1 MDLQRDYEILE
12 GITTY
17 MIVKEF
23 DDLPLIDVILH
34 FLCNTTARLFEP
46 WAGTTLK
53 TPKYLVS
60 KSADLY
66 STLHRY
72 KRHVV
77 ARMEEITALEF
88 AEANKHTPP
97 VTATGRITLFR
108 MQELGLT
115 GGDPIIL
122 SDEEKQILADKK
134 RKRENKPQMLPTWTR
149 ELENTEGVKIT
160 GARIRERAS
169 RAGIL
174 IE

>member
-1 MDLQRDYEILE
+1 MDLRRDYEILE
-12 GITTY
+12 EITAY
-17 MIVKEF
+17 IIVKEF
-23 DDLPLIDVILH
+23 DDLALIDVILY
-34 FLCNTTARLFEP
+34 FLCNTAARLFEP

-53 TPKYLVS
+53 TPKYPVS
-60 KSADLY
+60 QSADLF

-72 KRHVV
+72 KRQVV
-77 ARMEEITALEF
+77 ARMEEMTALEF

-134 RKRENKPQMLPTWTR
+134 KRRENKPQVLSTWRR

-160 GARIRERAS
+160 SARIRERAS
-169 RAGIL
+169 RAGIQ